1 MACITEG
8 STLSARLRSP
18 PVSVRAGLQGCV
30 AEGRAVADGDDLVRS
45 PRPEKRT
52 SRLQQG
58 SWHVTGTANSLRYD
72 LPFLRSY
79 RNRLA
84 AASYGNLCRWSPCW
98 RGPVDQDMRALLDH
112 LVGSDQQRSGM
123 VRPSALAVLRF
134 KTACPQAAPR
144 SKAESL
150 TTARA
155 PELPVLER
163 TGSWRSPS
171 GAYGGIPAWES
182 CGWRGCCATN
192 GAEWV
197 YSPNR
202 YLRMSCSRMFG
213 SGSVPR

>member
-52 SRLQQG
+52 GRLQQG
-58 SWHVTGTANSLRYD
+58 SWHVSGTANPLHYD

-84 AASYGNLCRWSPCW
+84 AASYSNLCRWSPCW

-155 PELPVLER
+155 PELPGIGEDRIMEVAVWCLWSASPPGSPAAGVVRR
-163 TGSWRSPS
+163 TVQ
-171 GAYGGIPAWES
+171 
-182 CGWRGCCATN
+182 RGCIRRTVICA
-192 GAEWV
+192 
-197 YSPNR
+197 
-202 YLRMSCSRMFG
+202 
-213 SGSVPR
+213 

>member
-1 MACITEG
+1 
-8 STLSARLRSP
+8 
-18 PVSVRAGLQGCV
+18 
-30 AEGRAVADGDDLVRS
+30 VADGDDLVRS

-150 TTARA
+150 TTARV

>member
-1 MACITEG
+1 LTRK
-8 STLSARLRSP
+8 T
-18 PVSVRAGLQGCV
+18 
-30 AEGRAVADGDDLVRS
+30 
-45 PRPEKRT
+45 
-52 SRLQQG
+52 LQQG
-58 SWHVTGTANSLRYD
+58 SWHVSGTANPLHYD